1 MKNEKLMTID
11 ELKTT
16 LLADEGLKS
25 NPPDVARVIDLLRLH
40 TVANG
45 LINPQSDSETFWNQL
60 LKTWM
65 AVIYEL
71 AKRNLHRPAITV
83 VSAFYDRLNE
93 LQAIDN
99 KRYHKG
105 APAMYF
111 GRLYNA
117 LGEFQPAAWFFVMTI
132 IEDVISKKTDIQD
145 TLAAKDLRNSFGWNE
160 ADIKTIAE
168 GVLELKQPE
177 LRHPEIVAVDLLR
190 KGKLNF
196 PPTAKSESEIPIN
209 RTLLNQLI
217 CDLSNGQ
224 STDEKKKSLEFLASY
239 LAITLPSVKIKANVK
254 TFEQGITFEHEIDLV
269 VIQHTKQPTYLL
281 EALGRHFLIECKNL
295 KDKDGVS
302 VSDLNHFL
310 AKIRFHGCKCGV
322 IFSRNGLTGGKEK
335 DTGLK
340 YARLTQLRWYHQD
353 GCIVIVINEAQLRE
367 MVTGS
372 ISFAE
377 LLLQGYE
384 SVKFSIPEGA

>member
-1 MKNEKLMTID
+1 MTID

-45 LINPQSDSETFWNQL
+45 TINPQSDGQTFWNQL
-60 LKTWM
+60 SNTWM
-65 AVIYEL
+65 VVIYEL
-71 AKRNLHRPAITV
+71 AKRNLYRPAITV
-83 VSAFYDRLNE
+83 VSACYDRLNE
-93 LQAIDN
+93 LQALDN

-111 GRLYNA
+111 GRLYHA

-132 IEDVISKKTDIQD
+132 VEDVLSKKIDIQD

-160 ADIKTIAE
+160 ANIKAIAE
-168 GVLELKQPE
+168 TALELNTQQPE

-196 PPTAKSESEIPIN
+196 PPPAKNESEIPIN

-239 LAITLPSVKIKANVK
+239 LAVTLPSVKIKANVK
-254 TFEQGITFEHEIDLV
+254 AFEQGNTFEHEIDLV
-269 VIQHTKQPTYLL
+269 VIQQGQPTYLL

-295 KDKDGVS
+295 KDKDGVG
-302 VSDLNHFL
+302 VPDLNHFL

-322 IFSRNGLTGGKEK
+322 IFSRNGLSGDKGKEA
-335 DTGLK
+335 GLK

-367 MVTGS
+367 MVTSS

-384 SVKFSIPEGA
+384 SVKFSIPEDA